1 MYFEKKGGLFVE
13 ITFLEALA
21 MKDYFT
27 PEIINSML
35 TVLIVPLFGLMAKA
49 IIAYIKREMVRL
61 EQKIGSEAVNGLLE
75 RAADAVESAVIAVN
89 QTFVE
94 TLKQQGA
101 FDAAAMEKS
110 FLLAKEKAI
119 VILGEAAKEELGLV
133 IGDLEAWIETKIEVY
148 VNRNKQ
154 L

>member
-61 EQKIGSEAVNGLLE
+61 EQKIGSEAVSGLLE

>member
-1 MYFEKKGGLFVE
+1 
-13 ITFLEALA
+13 

-27 PEIINSML
+27 QEIINTIL
-35 TVLIVPLFGLMAKA
+35 TVLIILLLGLMAKSV
-49 IIAYIKREMVRL
+49 IAYIKREIAQL
-61 EQKIGSEAVNGLLE
+61 EQRIGSEAVNILLN

-94 TLKQQGA
+94 TLKQQGS

-110 FLLAKEKAI
+110 FLLAKQKAI
-119 VILGEAAKEELGLV
+119 AILGESAKEELSLV
-133 IGDLEAWIETKIEVY
+133 IGDLEAWMETKIEVY

>member
-1 MYFEKKGGLFVE
+1 
-13 ITFLEALA
+13 

-27 PEIINSML
+27 PEIINTIL
-35 TVLIVPLFGLMAKA
+35 TVLVIPLLGLMAKS
-49 IIAYIKREMVRL
+49 IIAYTKREIAHL
-61 EQKIGSEAVNGLLE
+61 EDRVGDEAVNKLLN
-75 RAADAVESAVIAVN
+75 RASDAIESAVIAVN

-94 TLKQQGA
+94 GLKQQGS

-110 FLLAKEKAI
+110 FNLAKERA
-119 VILGEAAKEELGLV
+119 VAILGEAAKEELSLA

>member
-1 MYFEKKGGLFVE
+1 
-13 ITFLEALA
+13 
-21 MKDYFT
+21 
-27 PEIINSML
+27 
-35 TVLIVPLFGLMAKA
+35 
-49 IIAYIKREMVRL
+49 
-61 EQKIGSEAVNGLLE
+61 
-75 RAADAVESAVIAVN
+75 VN

-110 FLLAKEKAI
+110 FSLAREKAI
-119 VILGEAAKEELGLV
+119 AILGEAAKEELRLV
-133 IGDLEAWIETKIEVY
+133 TGDLEAWIEAKIEVY

>member
-1 MYFEKKGGLFVE
+1 
-13 ITFLEALA
+13 

-27 PEIINSML
+27 PEIINTIL
-35 TVLIVPLFGLMAKA
+35 TVLVVPLLAMVAKS
-49 IIAYIKREMVRL
+49 IIAYTKREIAHL
-61 EQKIGSEAVNGLLE
+61 EQRIGNESVTSLLE
-75 RAADAVESAVIAVN
+75 RAADGIESAVIAVN

-94 TLKQQGA
+94 ALKQQGS

-110 FLLAKEKAI
+110 FRLAKEKAI
-119 VILGEAAKEELGLV
+119 ILLGERAKEELSLV
-133 IGDLEAWIETKIEVY
+133 VGDLEAWIETKIEYY

>member
-1 MYFEKKGGLFVE
+1 
-13 ITFLEALA
+13 
-21 MKDYFT
+21 MKDVGT
-27 PEIINSML
+27 AEMINTILS
-35 TVLIVPLFGLMAKA
+35 VLVFPLLGLLAKSL
-49 IIAYIKREMVRL
+49 ITYLKREVAGL
-61 EQKIGSEAVNGLLE
+61 EQRIGNEAVNHLLT

-101 FDAAAMEKS
+101 FDSAAMERS
-110 FLLAKEKAI
+110 LAMAKEKALI
-119 VILGEAAKEELGLV
+119 LLGEAAKQELSLV
-133 IGDLEAWIETKIEVY
+133 TDDLEAWIEAKIEVY

>member
-1 MYFEKKGGLFVE
+1 
-13 ITFLEALA
+13 

-35 TVLIVPLFGLMAKA
+35 TVLIIPLFGLMAKA